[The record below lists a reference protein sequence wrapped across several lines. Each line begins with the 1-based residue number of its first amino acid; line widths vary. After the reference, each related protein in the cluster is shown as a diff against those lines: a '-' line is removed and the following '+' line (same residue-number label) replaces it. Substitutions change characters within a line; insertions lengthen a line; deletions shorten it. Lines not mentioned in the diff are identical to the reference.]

1 MQVLIQLAISALIVF
16 IYTFFQKEGA
26 YGSMPQGACNLAL
39 IPVIATGLRLIKV
52 KDLQTG
58 VFFVVIYETWNMF
71 LSPFLWEDR
80 IVAFHRVIRDEHI
93 PLIAVFSALSVW
105 ALYFGFLSFVHRRK
119 TVKSFFKEEKVSQK
133 TLTIYTAVAVIG
145 GVGISMLEFILSQV
159 GIVISFLDMLDTMLP
174 TAVLCL
180 FSLYYIRGGRNIFLI
195 VLIAAYLIYNFIYFI
210 GGTLFIYSI
219 LLLMAPLA
227 VYVVEKKKI
236 PVVATVV
243 IAVLLL
249 PIYLSRHE
257 YRSEG
262 LYSTGAERM
271 AIGLAILENEY
282 VNFDQDRN
290 LKRLTESEEESN
302 INNRFEGVSYLA
314 TVVHCHLD
322 LDYPYN
328 YGKTF
333 VWLPT
338 LVIPRFMLPMRPSQN
353 MGTEWAEYYQIKDKS
368 WKASINFPMLVEFFA
383 DFGWLGM
390 VVLSFFQGWLLAYV
404 CAKFNNGRGDINL
417 LFLLFVMPK
426 LFIVEANITLA
437 YGLILQV
444 FFLIWIYQ
452 KFIRKRR

>member
-1 MQVLIQLAISALIVF
+1 
-16 IYTFFQKEGA
+16 
-26 YGSMPQGACNLAL
+26 
-39 IPVIATGLRLIKV
+39 
-52 KDLQTG
+52 
-58 VFFVVIYETWNMF
+58 
-71 LSPFLWEDR
+71 
-80 IVAFHRVIRDEHI
+80 
-93 PLIAVFSALSVW
+93 
-105 ALYFGFLSFVHRRK
+105 
-119 TVKSFFKEEKVSQK
+119 
-133 TLTIYTAVAVIG
+133 
-145 GVGISMLEFILSQV
+145 
-159 GIVISFLDMLDTMLP
+159 
-174 TAVLCL
+174 
-180 FSLYYIRGGRNIFLI
+180 
-195 VLIAAYLIYNFIYFI
+195 
-210 GGTLFIYSI
+210 
-219 LLLMAPLA
+219 
-227 VYVVEKKKI
+227 
-236 PVVATVV
+236 
-243 IAVLLL
+243 
-249 PIYLSRHE
+249 
-257 YRSEG
+257 
-262 LYSTGAERM
+262 M

>member
-119 TVKSFFKEEKVSQK
+119 TVKPFFKEEKVSQK

-145 GVGISMLEFILSQV
+145 GVGISGLEFILSQV

-290 LKRLTESEEESN
+290 LKQLTES
-302 INNRFEGVSYLA
+302 
-314 TVVHCHLD
+314 D
-322 LDYPYN
+322 LDYLYN